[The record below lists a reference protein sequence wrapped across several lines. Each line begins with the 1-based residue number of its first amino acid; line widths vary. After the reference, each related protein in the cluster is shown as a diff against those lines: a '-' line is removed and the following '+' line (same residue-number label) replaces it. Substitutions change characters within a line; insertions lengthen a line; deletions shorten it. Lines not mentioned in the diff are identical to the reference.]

1 MISFSCEINK
11 VPVTAILDSGA
22 NCNIIGKSLVDE
34 LGLEIDNPHIESE
47 KSPHILDAITS
58 SLRETTGYMLPIL
71 GMFHEINPSF
81 QSKDNKSKQVKVTDV
96 FVTNKP
102 ELEYVLILG
111 QPWFQENAMK
121 LDFPNKTLTLLDGTD
136 IQLVIGPR
144 IYIDHLNIILTGPTD
159 IQKFRFGILRQEE
172 SSIMEYYTKVKKCGK
187 LAGYNEDQLKY
198 QFLRGLSRDNQ
209 LEARRCGTDLSLDE
223 MIAKL
228 RVVENIRK

>member
-1 MISFSCEINK
+1 MKILYCEINET
-11 VPVTAILDSGA
+11 PVTVVLDSGA

-34 LGLEIDNPHIESE
+34 LGLEIDYPHIESE
-47 KSPHILDAITS
+47 KSPHIL
-58 SLRETTGYMLPIL
+58 GLPIL

-159 IQKFRFGILRQEE
+159 IQKFRLGILRQEE
-172 SSIMEYYTKVKKCGK
+172 SSIIEYYTKVKKCGK
-187 LAGYNEDQLKY
+187 LAGYNEVKLKY
-198 QFLRGLSRDNQ
+198 HFLRGLSSDNQ
-209 LEARRCGTDLSLDE
+209 LEARRCGTDLSVDE
-223 MIAKL
+223 LIAKL
-228 RVVENIRK
+228 SVVENIRKINDIC

>member
-1 MISFSCEINK
+1 MKILYCEINET
-11 VPVTAILDSGA
+11 PVTVVLDSGA

-34 LGLEIDNPHIESE
+34 LGLEIDYPHIESE
-47 KSPHILDAITS
+47 KSPHIL
-58 SLRETTGYMLPIL
+58 GLPIL

-187 LAGYNEDQLKY
+187 LAGYNEVQLKY
-198 QFLRGLSRDNQ
+198 HFLRGLSRDNQ

-223 MIAKL
+223 LIAKL
-228 RVVENIRK
+228 SVVENIRKINDICI

>member
-1 MISFSCEINK
+1 
-11 VPVTAILDSGA
+11 
-22 NCNIIGKSLVDE
+22 
-34 LGLEIDNPHIESE
+34 LEIDYPHIESE
-47 KSPHILDAITS
+47 KSPHIL
-58 SLRETTGYMLPIL
+58 GLPIL

-102 ELEYVLILG
+102 ELESVMILG

-121 LDFPNKTLTLLDGTD
+121 LDFPNKTLTLLNGTD

-187 LAGYNEDQLKY
+187 LAGYNEVQLKY
-198 QFLRGLSRDNQ
+198 HFLRGLSHDNQ

-223 MIAKL
+223 LIA
-228 RVVENIRK
+228 II

>member
-1 MISFSCEINK
+1 MEILYCEINET
-11 VPVTAILDSGA
+11 PVTVVLDSGA

-34 LGLEIDNPHIESE
+34 LGLEIDYPHIESE
-47 KSPHILDAITS
+47 KSPHIL
-58 SLRETTGYMLPIL
+58 GLPIL

-81 QSKDNKSKQVKVTDV
+81 QSKDNKSK
-96 FVTNKP
+96 
-102 ELEYVLILG
+102 
-111 QPWFQENAMK
+111 QENAMK

-159 IQKFRFGILRQEE
+159 IQKFRFRILRQEE

-187 LAGYNEDQLKY
+187 LAGYNEVQLKY
-198 QFLRGLSRDNQ
+198 HFLRGLSRDNQ

-223 MIAKL
+223 LIAKL
-228 RVVENIRK
+228 SV